1 MQAKNLVY
9 QFLLF
14 SLFLFGF
21 PKSISAQTYDV
32 DLGLEIKSLTEEMN
46 SALSE
51 QLDVLSP
58 DNFTKANAHLQKAR
72 INLDK
77 QLALKREA
85 HNQLALARDFL
96 GNAYATST
104 IAKKEINDVV
114 VARLSAIAAEAPR
127 FFPNDFKKTDAELL
141 KTTKALE
148 KNEFANTESSR
159 LPLRVSYSD
168 LELRSI
174 RHQHLA
180 PAGVAILQAIK
191 EGAKQYA
198 PTRLDQ
204 LVTRYKE
211 VSDYIRN
218 NRTNVDEIKAR
229 SVAIVENANQLLQS
243 TRAIVAARNPE
254 RPTIREDVV
263 TTRQA
268 SVESLNVDAQV
279 KRIQNQFKASEAEV
293 YRDGNTVYFRL
304 RGLKFP
310 ESVAVMKNENLR
322 LLGKVQKA
330 IKGFNI
336 KEVIVEGHT
345 DNVGNRETNEKI
357 SVERAQ
363 TIKKYLL
370 SIDAVAANKISARG
384 RAEETPIASNAT
396 PEGRAQNRRVDI
408 IVKL

>member
-1 MQAKNLVY
+1 MVY

-21 PKSISAQTYDV
+21 PKSISAQSNDV
-32 DLGLEIKSLTEEMN
+32 DLGLEIKSLNEEMK
-46 SALSE
+46 SALAE
-51 QLDVLSP
+51 QLDILSP
-58 DNFTKANAHLQKAR
+58 DNFTKANAHLQNAR

-77 QLALKREA
+77 QMAIKREA
-85 HNQLALARDFL
+85 HNQVALARDFL
-96 GNAYATST
+96 GNAYASST
-104 IAKKEINDVV
+104 VVKKEINDVV
-114 VARLSAIAAEAPR
+114 VARFSAIAAGAPR
-127 FFPNDFKKTDAELL
+127 FFPKEFKKTDEELL

-148 KNEFANTESSR
+148 KNESANTESSR

-191 EGAKQYA
+191 EGAKQYV
-198 PTRLDQ
+198 PGRLDQ
-204 LVTRYKE
+204 VVTRYRE
-211 VSDYIRN
+211 VSNYISA
-218 NRTNVDEIKAR
+218 NRTNVDEIRAR
-229 SVAIVENANQLLQS
+229 SSAVVENANQLLQS
-243 TRAIVAARNPE
+243 TRAIADVRNP
-254 RPTIREDVV
+254 TREDVV

-268 SVESLNVDAQV
+268 SVESLNIDEQL
-279 KRIQNQFKASEAEV
+279 KRIQKQFKASEAEV

-310 ESVAVMKNENLR
+310 EAKAVLKDENLW

-330 IKGFNI
+330 IKGLGI

-345 DNVGNRETNEKI
+345 DNVGKRETNEKI
-357 SVERAQ
+357 SEERAQ
-363 TIKKYLL
+363 TIKNYLL
-370 SIDAVAANKISARG
+370 SIDAVPANKISARG
-384 RAEETPIASNAT
+384 RAEETPIATNTT